1 MRAVRECVIH
11 VSRIVLAAAALSAAL
26 AAPALAV
33 PGDAAPQP
41 TYATTFTPQYQV
53 GSYTGILKLTIAPDG
68 VVSGVFRNQDVGLFT
83 PVTGGLEGGDRIHL
97 DFKWIGQVHVV
108 GKFDGTKI
116 VGSTY
121 YGGQIYNF
129 AATPEPI
136 QN

>member
-1 MRAVRECVIH
+1 MFT
-11 VSRIVLAAAALSAAL
+11 SRIVLAAAALSVAFAAP
-26 AAPALAV
+26 APALAV
-33 PGDAAPQP
+33 PGDATPQP

-68 VVSGVFRNQDVGLFT
+68 VVSGMFRNQDVGTFT

-121 YGGQIYNF
+121 YDGRIYDF
-129 AATPEPI
+129 AATPEPT